1 MNAIVSRPW
10 YREPM
15 VWLMIAF
22 PLSAVIA
29 GLSTV
34 AIAVRAGGA
43 DAVPEAV
50 RRTAQVQIADLAAD
64 QRALALGLSASVEL
78 DVGTDAVRVT
88 LIGDAEP
95 PLRLQLTAVHPTTA
109 AADAALPLVRQGDVF
124 LGRFAADR
132 GHDWKLVLAP
142 DDGAWRLI
150 GRLPAGVMRAR
161 LHPALTD

>member
-1 MNAIVSRPW
+1 MNATVSRPW

-15 VWLMIAF
+15 VWLMLAF

-43 DAVPEAV
+43 DAVPESV

-64 QRALALGLSASVEL
+64 QRALELGLSARL
-78 DVGTDAVRVT
+78 DLDADTGAVRVT
-88 LIGDAEP
+88 LEGDAGIP
-95 PLRLQLTAVHPTTA
+95 ARLHLSAVHPTAA
-109 AADAALPLVRQGDVF
+109 AADEALPLLRQDDAF
-124 LGRFAADR
+124 LGRFTADR
-132 GHDWKLVLAP
+132 SHDWKLVLTP
-142 DDGAWRLI
+142 ESGDWRLI
-150 GRLPAGVMRAR
+150 ARLPAGATRAR